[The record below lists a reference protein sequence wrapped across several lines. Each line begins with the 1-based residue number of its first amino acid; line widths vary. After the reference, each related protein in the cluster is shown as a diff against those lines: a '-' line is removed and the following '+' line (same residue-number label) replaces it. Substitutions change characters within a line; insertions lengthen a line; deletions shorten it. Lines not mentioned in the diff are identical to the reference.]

1 MKLTDQIITANHN
14 LFRNK
19 TRTFLTILAVFIGS
33 FTIILSNAVNVGVN
47 DFIDKQVESIGGDD
61 FVMVFP
67 AAMSDQITAITTS
80 GSKITEYN
88 PTTGSALTASI
99 TDEDL
104 TKLQNVDGVKLL
116 EIYHILTPEWVTSSK
131 TDKLY
136 TISVEYFPSDNVNM
150 DVLVGKMPDN
160 KSDRFE
166 ILLNEDYVSALGFKD
181 NESAVGADITIGIK
195 QTAACYTRPND
206 CVAKVTATVTG
217 VQAPSVLSMDGD
229 LYINSAL
236 DQELY
241 SLSIA
246 GIPNELVSQNNFVA
260 VGNIEPDKISQIRE
274 EFREVGYELMTI
286 DDEIGLIRTIFDVI
300 LIVFNIFGAIAL
312 LAASIG
318 IINTLFMSVQ
328 ERTREIGLMKAM
340 GLSNGKIFFA
350 FSLEAILLGFWGSV
364 IGIAM
369 SMLVGYIGNDIAHQA
384 FLSDFPTF
392 QLVVFDPVRMGI
404 ITLIIMFIAFLAGTL
419 PARRAAHQNPIDA
432 LRYE

>member
-1 MKLTDQIITANHN
+1 
-14 LFRNK
+14 
-19 TRTFLTILAVFIGS
+19 
-33 FTIILSNAVNVGVN
+33 
-47 DFIDKQVESIGGDD
+47 
-61 FVMVFP
+61 
-67 AAMSDQITAITTS
+67 
-80 GSKITEYN
+80 
-88 PTTGSALTASI
+88 
-99 TDEDL
+99 
-104 TKLQNVDGVKLL
+104 
-116 EIYHILTPEWVTSSK
+116 
-131 TDKLY
+131 
-136 TISVEYFPSDNVNM
+136 M

-286 DDEIGLIRTIFDVI
+286 DDEIGLIRTFFDVI

>member
-1 MKLTDQIITANHN
+1 MKIIDLIITANRN

-33 FTIILSNAVNVGVN
+33 FTIVLSNAVNTGVN
-47 DFIDKQVESIGGDD
+47 DFIDKQIETIGGDD
-61 FVMVFP
+61 FIMVFP
-67 AAMSDQITAITTS
+67 AAMSDQITAITSS

-88 PTTGSALTASI
+88 STTGSALTANI
-99 TDEDL
+99 TEEDL
-104 TKLQNVDGVKLL
+104 TKLRDVDGIELL
-116 EIYHILTPEWVTSSK
+116 EIYHILTPEWVTSQH
-131 TDKLY
+131 TDKRY

-150 DVLVGKMPDN
+150 DVLTGRMPDN
-160 KSDRFE
+160 KSSDFE

-181 NESAVGADITIGIK
+181 NESAVGANITIGIK
-195 QTAACYTRPND
+195 QTAACYSRPND
-206 CVAKVTATVTG
+206 CIAEITATVTG

-241 SLSIA
+241 RLSIE
-246 GIPNELVSQNNFVA
+246 GVPNEIVSQNNVVA
-260 VGNIEPDKISQIRE
+260 VGNIDQSKLEQIRKD
-274 EFREVGYELMTI
+274 FREIGYELMTI
-286 DDEIGLIRTIFDVI
+286 DDEVGLIRTFFDVI

-318 IINTLFMSVQ
+318 IINTLFMAVQ

-340 GLSNGKIFFA
+340 GMSNRKIFLA

-364 IGIAM
+364 IGIAI
-369 SMLVGYIGNDIAHQA
+369 SMMVGYIGNNIAHQA

-392 QLVVFDPVRMGI
+392 QLVVFDPLRMAV